1 MFKWSEIIKA
11 STLVTKIFKVN
22 NLLFL
27 SGDIVK
33 IRVKIVEQEMF
44 LAESSTF
51 LNLFQLTQ
59 KFIGVFTF

>member
-44 LAESSTF
+44 LAESPTF

>member
-33 IRVKIVEQEMF
+33 IKVKIVEQEMF
-44 LAESSTF
+44 LAESSTS

>member
-44 LAESSTF
+44 LAESSTS